1 MDEYRAF
8 IQSEVKKTNI
18 IYKCHILTHSRKMIL
33 MNLFTGQ
40 QWRHRHSE
48 QTCGHR
54 VGGEERFERMKRVA
68 WKPIHQ

>member
-1 MDEYRAF
+1 
-8 IQSEVKKTNI
+8 
-18 IYKCHILTHSRKMIL
+18 MIL

-54 VGGEERFERMKRVA
+54 VGGEERFERMERVA